1 MDRMST
7 QDIIAELPKLSAEE
21 REMILSQLVRLN
33 EEFEP
38 TAAMEEAI
46 REGLRSLNE
55 GKTYSTGEI
64 CSRVAAW
71 TAR

>member
-1 MDRMST
+1 MST
-7 QDIIAELPKLSAEE
+7 QDIIAALPKLSAQE
-21 REMILSQLVRLN
+21 REMILRQLVRLN

-46 REGLRSLNE
+46 SEGLRSLKE
-55 GKTYSTGEI
+55 SKTYSALEI
-64 CSRVAAW
+64 RSRVAAW